1 MGVLEFVFD
10 YFEDHVQAAA
20 RIDERRPVA
29 FGAFCF
35 AVGALSLFVAQGLAG
50 RLFPLSFG
58 WPSLVLM
65 VFWEIFCGFL
75 LAAVLHFLLDLGGV
89 RGSGSGLFV
98 HLGMANLAW
107 ALTVPLIL
115 ILKLL
120 LPGSS
125 LAPPVVF
132 LGVGLLSVGLKA
144 RGIQDNYRVASARA
158 WVTLSLP
165 YLLAMAAALLA
176 MGLTAGILL
185 VELMKALG

>member
-1 MGVLEFVFD
+1 MGVLELVFD

-29 FGAFCF
+29 FGALCF

-58 WPSLVLM
+58 WPSLALM
-65 VFWEIFCGFL
+65 VLWELLCGFL

-98 HLGMANLAW
+98 HLGLANLAW
-107 ALTVPLIL
+107 ALAVPLVL
-115 ILKLL
+115 ILKFL

-125 LAPPVVF
+125 LAPTAVF
-132 LGVGLLSVGLKA
+132 LGVGLLSVGFKA
-144 RGIQDNYRVASARA
+144 RGIQDNYRVTSAKA

-165 YLLAMAAALLA
+165 YLLMMAASLLA
-176 MGLTAGILL
+176 LGLAAGILF
-185 VELMKALG
+185 VELMKAFH

>member
-1 MGVLEFVFD
+1 MGALELVFD

-20 RIDERRPVA
+20 RIEARRPVA
-29 FGAFCF
+29 FGVFCF

-58 WPSLVLM
+58 WPSLALM
-65 VFWEIFCGFL
+65 ILWELLGGFL

-89 RGSGSGLFV
+89 RGSGSGLFI

-107 ALTVPLIL
+107 TLVVPLVL

-120 LPGSS
+120 MPGSS
-125 LAPPVVF
+125 LAMTF
-132 LGVGLLSVGLKA
+132 AFAGVGLLSVGLKV
-144 RGIQDNYRVASARA
+144 RGIQDNYRVTSARA
-158 WVTLSLP
+158 WVTLGLP
-165 YLLAMAAALLA
+165 YLLAMMAALLA